1 MTRERQPDFSYSR
14 PQRWVSLPILL
25 PGSTKQM
32 VKEILIAQFYGRLI
46 MHDILTYV
54 KVLNFGDINLFEVLV
69 SYPFQYGDMALFHVL
84 EVHE

>member
-1 MTRERQPDFSYSR
+1 MGL
-14 PQRWVSLPILL
+14 VAHPIA
-25 PGSTKQM
+25 GFDEQM

-54 KVLNFGDINLFEVLV
+54 KVLNFGDINLFNVLV

>member
-1 MTRERQPDFSYSR
+1 MGL
-14 PQRWVSLPILL
+14 VAHPIA
-25 PGSTKQM
+25 GFDEQM
-32 VKEILIAQFYGRLI
+32 MKEILIVQFYGRLI

-54 KVLNFGDINLFEVLV
+54 KVLNFGDINLFNVLV